1 MAEHA
6 LLHEGIEVPHNP
18 NDKPIKYGLSPL
30 RVLRGALCLLVL
42 LYTSFMMLVYFA
54 FFSAV
59 ILRFFSVHHSRNGTC
74 FLFGTWLALWPFLF
88 EKINKTKV
96 IFSGDDVPS
105 RERALLISNHRTEVD
120 WMYIWDLALRKERL
134 GYVKYILKNS
144 LMKLPI
150 FGWAFHILEFIPVAR
165 RWEVDETN
173 MHQILSTFKDPRD
186 SLWLAVFP
194 EGTDF
199 TEQKC
204 IRSQKY
210 AAENGLPVF
219 KNVLLPKTKGFLAC
233 LEELS
238 FSLDAVYDL
247 TIGYK
252 NRCPSFLD
260 NAFGVEP
267 AEVHIHVRRIPVN
280 EIPISEDDT
289 GSWLV
294 NTFSLKDRMLTDFY
308 SQGYFSHDAKELHLS
323 TATCLLNCL
332 IVLVFTG
339 IGTYFTFFSS
349 VWFRIYVLLVCAYF
363 ASATF
368 LHVRPVPLIK

>member
-308 SQGYFSHDAKELHLS
+308 SQGYFSHDAKEHHLS

-339 IGTYFTFFSS
+339 IGTYFTFFLIRL
-349 VWFRIYVLLVCAYF
+349 VQNLRLAGLCLLCF
-363 ASATF
+363 GHFPSC
-368 LHVRPVPLIK
+368 